1 MRKMITCTLQQQ
13 LWLMLDI
20 YCQYA
25 DGEMPRRLQMHAHR
39 YCVVIRFLCK
49 WKRRVGQI
57 DRKPF
62 CKKRKGCIGATWPV
76 IYLSPTPF
84 RSYAG
89 CKLQVKQVPCTIRL
103 LQASKRFILCWA
115 ELEKC
120 PGSLPVPGRFATD
133 SKLRASVGSLRIN
146 SHTSTLKIKK
156 REAHLWSISF
166 PVQRCPWKV
175 NTWSADSSQHS
186 DTPLFSWVC
195 CVKFKTQG
203 RLPILREEGE
213 RRGLHAWKHTASHD
227 KVTAV
232 GLKCTELQRNN
243 L

>member
-1 MRKMITCTLQQQ
+1 MRKMITCTFQQQ

-25 DGEMPRRLQMHAHR
+25 DRQMPCRLQTHAHK

-76 IYLSPTPF
+76 VYLSPTLF

-89 CKLQVKQVPCTIRL
+89 CKLQVKQVPCTIRP
-103 LQASKRFILCWA
+103 LQATKRFILCWA

-120 PGSLPVPGRFATD
+120 PGSLPVPGRFAAD
-133 SKLRASVGSLRIN
+133 SKLGAAVGSLQIN
-146 SHTSTLKIKK
+146 SHTSTLKIQKK
-156 REAHLWSISF
+156 GRPICGPFH
-166 PVQRCPWKV
+166 
-175 NTWSADSSQHS
+175 SQFSDVLEKGTHGPLIVHKTVTHHS
-186 DTPLFSWVC
+186 WAEFV
-195 CVKFKTQG
+195 V
-203 RLPILREEGE
+203 
-213 RRGLHAWKHTASHD
+213 
-227 KVTAV
+227 
-232 GLKCTELQRNN
+232 
-243 L
+243 

>member
-1 MRKMITCTLQQQ
+1 MRKMITCTFQQQ

-25 DGEMPRRLQMHAHR
+25 DRQMPCRLQTHAHQ

-49 WKRRVGQI
+49 WKRRVGQT

-76 IYLSPTPF
+76 VYLSPTLF

-89 CKLQVKQVPCTIRL
+89 CKLQVKQVPCTIRP
-103 LQASKRFILCWA
+103 LQATKRFILCWA

-120 PGSLPVPGRFATD
+120 PGSLPVPGRFAVD
-133 SKLRASVGSLRIN
+133 SKLGAAVGSLQIN
-146 SHTSTLKIKK
+146 SHTSTLKIKKK

-166 PVQRCPWKV
+166 PVQWCPWKG
-175 NTWSADSSQHS
+175 NTWTADSSQDC
-186 DTPLFSWVC
+186 DTPLLSRVC
-195 CVKFKTQG
+195 CVKFQTQEIF
-203 RLPILREEGE
+203 LILREEGE
-213 RRGLHAWKHTASHD
+213 GRDLHAHTASHD